1 MKKISLTAAVFCF
14 LINVYSDS
22 IKSFDNE
29 QDWMAYIAENTP
41 KEYSEM
47 INPTRKEA
55 KERFKTEEDLKKHM
69 EKWGS
74 RGRFFIPLK
83 VINETGTAIPNIS
96 VVVTKGIGGF
106 FKTTYK
112 DFCSDHQH
120 GFLVIEAD
128 GCETVTVRLFPENC
142 YCPAE
147 KKIIYYL
154 NIPENYSI
162 KKGDTILGLPIPIGF
177 RKSRELLK
185 LQRTSDIEFTINEK
199 TNMSNFFSLHSLKM
213 EDEMKDDSGP
223 YFTVLYKRDANG
235 EILQKQYPSMIYNY
249 ILDSNGICMRS
260 LETRDGPSCQFTGF
274 EQAEFVLISK
284 DPEDGVILYDYKTVP
299 VIPTEPVAPL
309 DGYKKGFV
317 MPFSSTA
324 ARYRFFFRFGGRY
337 GKGIISYN
345 LHGDHCIEELY
356 INNET
361 DPEKK
366 RNLWTR

>member
-1 MKKISLTAAVFCF
+1 MTMKKVSLTAAVFCF

-128 GCETVTVRLFPENC
+128 GCETVTVRLFPENF

-147 KKIIYYL
+147 KK
-154 NIPENYSI
+154 
-162 KKGDTILGLPIPIGF
+162 
-177 RKSRELLK
+177 
-185 LQRTSDIEFTINEK
+185 
-199 TNMSNFFSLHSLKM
+199 
-213 EDEMKDDSGP
+213 
-223 YFTVLYKRDANG
+223 
-235 EILQKQYPSMIYNY
+235 
-249 ILDSNGICMRS
+249 
-260 LETRDGPSCQFTGF
+260 
-274 EQAEFVLISK
+274 
-284 DPEDGVILYDYKTVP
+284 
-299 VIPTEPVAPL
+299 
-309 DGYKKGFV
+309 
-317 MPFSSTA
+317 
-324 ARYRFFFRFGGRY
+324 
-337 GKGIISYN
+337 
-345 LHGDHCIEELY
+345 
-356 INNET
+356 
-361 DPEKK
+361 
-366 RNLWTR
+366 